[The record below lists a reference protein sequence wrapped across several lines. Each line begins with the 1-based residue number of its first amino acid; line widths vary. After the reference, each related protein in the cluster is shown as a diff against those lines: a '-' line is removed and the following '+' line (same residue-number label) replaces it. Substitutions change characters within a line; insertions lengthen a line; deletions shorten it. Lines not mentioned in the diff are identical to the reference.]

1 MNSRYIK
8 THRQKLQRKPRST
21 RLFGSFEDSN
31 KWYKCW
37 NCNTPYDITKVSLG
51 DGTGIT
57 VTDTTI
63 EAFSKDLSGDPNK
76 IIVGIQ
82 GSATLLINDAEG
94 DPVLDYYSPAKT
106 EATAGCPTC
115 GTKNLP

>member
-1 MNSRYIK
+1 MKSRYIT

-21 RLFGSFEDSN
+21 RLYGSFEDSN

-37 NCNTPYDITKVSLG
+37 NCKFVFDITKLSLG
-51 DGTGIT
+51 DGSGIT

-63 EAFSKDLSGDPNK
+63 EAASKELFGDPNK
-76 IIVGIQ
+76 LLLGIQ
-82 GSATLLINDAEG
+82 GSTTLLKLGADGN
-94 DPVLDYYSPAKT
+94 PVLDYYSPAQAN
-106 EATAGCPTC
+106 ATAGCPNC